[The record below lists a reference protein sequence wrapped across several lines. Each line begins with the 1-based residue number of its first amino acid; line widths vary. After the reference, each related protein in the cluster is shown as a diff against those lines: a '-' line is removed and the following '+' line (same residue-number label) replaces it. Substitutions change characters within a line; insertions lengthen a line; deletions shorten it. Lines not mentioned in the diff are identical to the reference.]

1 MSNDQQET
9 QSCTANCKTHCNRAA
24 VQNVLFPPETSSAFL
39 PSSHSWL
46 QKMVPSFTNLQQQH
60 YRCCERQASPTC
72 FYLSFRF
79 IPDARI
85 WACLGEDPKHIQI
98 CRWNELP
105 PQLFC
110 LYCKWLAFS
119 PHLLASM
126 YSANKVFVLL
136 LLVELQLGER
146 VLPCH
151 PHC

>member
-1 MSNDQQET
+1 MSNDQQKP
-9 QSCTANCKTHCNRAA
+9 QSCITNCKTHRNRAA
-24 VQNVLFPPETSSAFL
+24 VQHVLFPPETAFL
-39 PSSHSWL
+39 PSCHPWL
-46 QKMVPSFTNLQQQH
+46 QKHGTLIYKSVAAA
-60 YRCCERQASPTC
+60 CCERQANLTR
-72 FYLSFRF
+72 FHLSLKL

-85 WACLGEDPKHIQI
+85 WACLGEEPKHIQI

-105 PQLFC
+105 PWLFC

-119 PHLLASM
+119 PHLLANM

-146 VLPCH
+146 IFPCH